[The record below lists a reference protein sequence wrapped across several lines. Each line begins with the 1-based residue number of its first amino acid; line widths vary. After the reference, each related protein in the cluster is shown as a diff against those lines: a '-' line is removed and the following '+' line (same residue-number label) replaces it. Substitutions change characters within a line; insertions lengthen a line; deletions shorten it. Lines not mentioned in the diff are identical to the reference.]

1 MVILE
6 AAVEELAAEGYGG
19 VTIESVAARA
29 GVGKSTIYR
38 HWRDKLDLIADAFET
53 FHEQMVPDLS
63 DRSAREAV
71 ELLIG
76 HVAEVVVDS
85 TFSRCIPALIEGAER
100 DSRVREF
107 HHRYSV
113 ERRQALVDLIAR
125 GVNDGEFR
133 AGLDPE
139 LATVALL
146 GVLFYRRLMTGEPF
160 DPASAGELVELVL
173 GSPPKHRSRSTPAAR
188 LSDHHDR
195 PWRRSERHN
204 PRALRRHH
212 PCDPGSPTM
221 TGPRRTS
228 TSASARSPVA
238 TPRSSRRRCCERPR
252 AD

>member
-1 MVILE
+1 MSARRDNRPDPRIERSRMVILE

-19 VTIESVAARA
+19 VTVESVAARA

-146 GVLFYRRLMTGEPF
+146 GVLFYRRLMTREPF

-173 GSPPKHRSRSTPAAR
+173 GQPA
-188 LSDHHDR
+188 
-195 PWRRSERHN
+195 
-204 PRALRRHH
+204 
-212 PCDPGSPTM
+212 
-221 TGPRRTS
+221 
-228 TSASARSPVA
+228 
-238 TPRSSRRRCCERPR
+238 
-252 AD
+252 